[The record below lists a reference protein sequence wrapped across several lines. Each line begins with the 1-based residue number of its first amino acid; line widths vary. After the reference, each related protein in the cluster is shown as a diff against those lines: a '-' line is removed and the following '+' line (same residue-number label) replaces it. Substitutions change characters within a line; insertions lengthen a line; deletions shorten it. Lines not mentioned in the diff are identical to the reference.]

1 MSNLLFLSF
10 LNWFQTNVHKEYSYR
25 KTFPAQRLL
34 RMESREELEAT
45 LEKIPK
51 GKAEVELKIVAKY
64 KLFKKYIKIISY
76 CHRPQWKLLPS
87 TNV

>member
-1 MSNLLFLSF
+1 MSNLLFLAF

-64 KLFKKYIKIISY
+64 KLLKVFLSKTSFIVSVLKAG
-76 CHRPQWKLLPS
+76 
-87 TNV
+87 